1 MSRPFLFPTETIR
14 TASHGGRTRSL
25 SPCEQTFPP
34 SPARAPLLSLF
45 PLFREIRIAL
55 ERLLLS
61 RDDDRGWEWI
71 STSFLLL
78 GRIFGILL
86 FAQWAKF
93 ETDRAEKR
101 REKERGGDLGEIK
114 IVEVR

>member
-1 MSRPFLFPTETIR
+1 MGMDFDEL
-14 TASHGGRTRSL
+14 
-25 SPCEQTFPP
+25 
-34 SPARAPLLSLF
+34 
-45 PLFREIRIAL
+45 
-55 ERLLLS
+55 
-61 RDDDRGWEWI
+61 
-71 STSFLLL
+71 LLL

-86 FAQWAKF
+86 FAQWVKF